1 MEYEERES
9 EFDIEDEDKS
19 EPEQTGRKHKQVI
32 LKQNIS
38 MLKKKLYIQQINK
51 ININYEQYK
60 MEWNRHSFG
69 YLQDFTRPTY

>member
-38 MLKKKLYIQQINK
+38 MLKKNYTYNKLIRLI
-51 ININYEQYK
+51 
-60 MEWNRHSFG
+60 
-69 YLQDFTRPTY
+69 